1 MKLKITFYCYL
12 WKTLFPLFVRLF
24 NFFDVQNAHALFS
37 HLQKVKAQ
45 SKCSSLR
52 SDYFKTCFV
61 MNITFMFVFVNFD
74 VKPIKNLKSNFFRL
88 LAKFTEDVTS
98 SLEGN
103 SLKVSG
109 LSVKGGALIHRT
121 IYQDVYNLIK
131 TAVKIKPLI
140 TFYYRQI
147 FVAHTCYSF

>member
-24 NFFDVQNAHALFS
+24 NYFDVQNAHALFS

-61 MNITFMFVFVNFD
+61 MNITFMFVFVIFD
-74 VKPIKNLKSNFFRL
+74 VKPIITWNPI
-88 LAKFTEDVTS
+88 
-98 SLEGN
+98 SLDFWPN
-103 SLKVSG
+103 SLKTWPALWRETLSKSLASVSRAA
-109 LSVKGGALIHRT
+109 LSFTEPFTRMFTTSSKR
-121 IYQDVYNLIK
+121 
-131 TAVKIKPLI
+131 
-140 TFYYRQI
+140 R
-147 FVAHTCYSF
+147 